1 MTQEQENQIN
11 TVLTNAHHE
20 YVKGLNYYAYSKV
33 HNRATG
39 EDLVQDTFM
48 KTWKY
53 LARDGKIETMKAFLY
68 HVLNGL
74 VIDEYRKRKA
84 FSLDILLEKGFEPSI
99 DESDQH
105 LNVMDGKVAINLIK
119 DLPEKYQ
126 NVMTMRYEK
135 MLSLGEMSQITGET
149 KNTIAVQIH
158 RGLKKLK
165 FLYDNPVLTRRSYSV
180 GGLLTSV

>member
-1 MTQEQENQIN
+1 MTQEQQIQIN
-11 TVLTNAHHE
+11 TLLTDAYNE
-20 YVKGLNYYAYSKV
+20 YVKGLNNYAYSKIRN
-33 HNRATG
+33 HSMS

-84 FSLDILLEKGFEPSI
+84 VSLDILLEKGFEPSI
-99 DESDQH
+99 DDSEQH
-105 LNVMDGKVAINLIK
+105 LNVIDGKLAINLIK
-119 DLPEKYQ
+119 DLPEKYEKVI
-126 NVMTMRYEK
+126 NMRYIK
-135 MLSLGEMSQITGET
+135 MLSLGEISQVTGET

-165 FLYDNPVLTRRSYSV
+165 FLYDNPGTLNPLTFPV
-180 GGLLTSV
+180 